1 LKLQECHKRKITFKQ
16 AFYCRGMVDGKV
28 PLKLLSP
35 EEEFSALVNWTRHEL
50 PKGQKMELRI
60 DVEGMTYSTI
70 LNRYGNQIR
79 AGTITKKYGPGA
91 IRYDWLPGTTYQSL
105 NVKEIEASINRAD
118 LINDAKMNGQELT
131 QEMILRYEEEN
142 ELIDELLGI

>member
-1 LKLQECHKRKITFKQ
+1 MADDE
-16 AFYCRGMVDGKV
+16 V

-35 EEEFSALVNWTRHEL
+35 KEEFSALVNWTRHEL

-70 LNRYGNQIR
+70 LNRYGNEIR

>member
-1 LKLQECHKRKITFKQ
+1 MEDILKLQECHKRKTTFKQ
-16 AFYCRGMVDGKV
+16 AFYR
-28 PLKLLSP
+28 
-35 EEEFSALVNWTRHEL
+35 
-50 PKGQKMELRI
+50 
-60 DVEGMTYSTI
+60 
-70 LNRYGNQIR
+70 
-79 AGTITKKYGPGA
+79 A

-105 NVKEIEASINRAD
+105 HVKEIEASINRAD